1 MKRLN
6 LERRYLG
13 GIWAVFGWFLAAVW
27 PAGAL
32 AHTSEG
38 GFVLLLP
45 TGYYVWGGAASVA
58 ATVLL
63 ILLLPERAARGMF
76 ATRRLFALC
85 GGARWSLLTS
95 GVCAV
100 LLAGAVVEGL
110 RGGQDPTHNALPLL
124 VWTAMWLF
132 VVTAQGIV
140 GDLWRWVSPFR
151 APYALLRACGLRPV
165 LRWPRGLGHWP
176 GVLSYGAFAA
186 VLLVDIAPA
195 DPDRLA
201 WMVLGYWVLTLTG
214 CVIFGPVW
222 LVRAEGVG
230 IVMRAYARLAP
241 VARRGGA
248 IQAGLPGWGWVS
260 APVPGVSLAIFML
273 ITLACGSFDG
283 LNETFAWLGWI
294 GVNPLE
300 FSGRSAVVLPNAV
313 GLGVAVA
320 ALVAAYGLAVQAGL
334 LLVGDRR
341 FALGF
346 RMLAPAILPIAF
358 GYHIAHYLTAAL
370 VNGQYLADIVS
381 DHIGGPEIEVTTG
394 FLNQRAPVHVL
405 FMVQAGAVVLGHVI
419 AILMSHAAALRLT
432 GSHRRAAISQAP
444 LALFMIA
451 YTLFGLWLLA
461 SPRGA

>member
-1 MKRLN
+1 MKWLD
-6 LERRYLG
+6 LGCRYRV
-13 GIWAVFGWFLAAVW
+13 GIRAVSGAVFLAGL
-27 PAGAL
+27 PGLLL

-63 ILLLPERAARGMF
+63 IALLPERAARGMF
-76 ATRRLFALC
+76 AARRLCAL
-85 GGARWSLLTS
+85 GAGRWSLLTS
-95 GVCAV
+95 GVST
-100 LLAGAVVEGL
+100 LLLLGAVVEGL

-140 GDLWRWVSPFR
+140 GDLWRWVGPFR
-151 APYALLRACGLRPV
+151 APYAVLRALGVRPLLRWR
-165 LRWPRGLGHWP
+165 RGWGHWP
-176 GVLSYGAFAA
+176 GVVSFLAFAA

-201 WMVLGYWVLTLTG
+201 WMVLSYWGVTLLG
-214 CVIFGPVW
+214 CVVFGPVW
-222 LVRAEGVG
+222 LARAEGMT
-230 IVMRAYARLAP
+230 ILMRAYARLAP

-248 IQAGLPGWGWVS
+248 LRVGLPGWGWVS
-260 APVPGVSLAIFML
+260 APVPGASLAVFML

-283 LNETFAWLGWI
+283 LNETFAWLAWI

-300 FSGRSAVVLPNAV
+300 FSGRSSVVVQNAV

-320 ALVAAYGLAVQAGL
+320 ALVAAYCIAVRAGL
-334 LLVGDRR
+334 WLVGERR
-341 FALGF
+341 FGLGF

-370 VNGQYLADIVS
+370 VNGQYLADMVS
-381 DHIGGPEIEVTTG
+381 DHLGGPEVEVTTG
-394 FLNQRAPVHVL
+394 FLNQRASVHAIFL
-405 FMVQAGAVVLGHVI
+405 VQAGAVVLGHVL

-432 GSHRRAAISQAP
+432 GSHRRAAMSQAP
-444 LALFMIA
+444 LAVFMIL